1 MAIKKIKVENF
12 KTFEKLDLELGNFNV
27 IIGAN
32 ASGKSNFTQIFR
44 FLKDIEGNDLRNA
57 ISMNGGL
64 EHLRNLKIG
73 NSRDMHIEI
82 ELDLGFGATF
92 PTKDKNVDINF
103 NRIEY
108 RFAIGTGK
116 PKNGFKITD
125 EQFIQRFEIVKPD
138 DKKELFKD
146 SLFKD
151 SQELNEGLI
160 TVSKIG
166 SKVDIKIEP
175 AGLMDKIIWPA
186 LTIKEFASQQDMDG
200 NSLLIQQPYLAFLV
214 PPWKSLLDASSIYNI
229 DPRAAKNPVTITGRA
244 DLEENASN
252 LALIL
257 NGIIEDKE
265 KKRKLRNL
273 LGDVLPFVED
283 VGTEKFAE
291 KSLQMTLHENYY
303 SEDLTAGLLS
313 DGTVNIA
320 ALIVI
325 LYFENRDI
333 IFLEEPERS
342 IHPYLISKMMDMVKD
357 ASENKQI
364 IITTHSPEVVKHA
377 GLENLLLVSRDKDG
391 FSTISRPSEKEE
403 VKVFLKNELGL
414 DELYVQNLL
423 TE

>member
-1 MAIKKIKVENF
+1 MAIKKVKVANF
-12 KTFEKLDLELGNFNV
+12 KTFKELDLELGNLNV

-44 FLKDIEGNDLRNA
+44 FLKEIEENDLRNA

-64 EHLRNLKIG
+64 KCLRNLKIS
-73 NSRDMHIEI
+73 NSQEMQIEV
-82 ELDLGFGATF
+82 ELDLGSGARF
-92 PTKDKNVDINF
+92 ATKDKNVDINF

-108 RFAIGTGK
+108 RFSIGSGK
-116 PKNGFKITD
+116 PQNGFKITD
-125 EQFIQRFEIVKPD
+125 EQFVQRFEIVRQD
-138 DKKELFKD
+138 DKNELFED
-146 SLFKD
+146 Y
-151 SQELNEGLI
+151 QGLNEGSI

-166 SKVDIKIEP
+166 SKVDITIEP
-175 AGLMDKIIWPA
+175 AGLMDKNTWPA
-186 LTIKEFASQQDMDG
+186 LTIKEFASQQNTDD
-200 NSLLIQQPYLAFLV
+200 NSLLIQQPYLGLLV
-214 PPWKSLLDASSIYNI
+214 PPWKSLLGDSSIYNI
-229 DPRAAKNPVTITGRA
+229 DPRAAKNPATITGRA

-257 NGIIEDKE
+257 NNIIEDKE

-273 LGDVLPFVED
+273 INDILPFVEN
-283 VGTEKFAE
+283 VGTERFAE
-291 KSLQMTLHENYY
+291 KSLSMTLHENYY

-357 ASENKQI
+357 ASEHKQI

-423 TE
+423 TA